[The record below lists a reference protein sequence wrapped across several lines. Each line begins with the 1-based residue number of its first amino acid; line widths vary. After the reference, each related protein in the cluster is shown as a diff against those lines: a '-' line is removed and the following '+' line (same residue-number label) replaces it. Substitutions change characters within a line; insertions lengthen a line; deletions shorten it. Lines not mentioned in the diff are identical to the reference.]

1 MENMNKLEEL
11 VSKLHNAE
19 DRDIDSLNKFAKENN
34 FVFIFGYSDDCV
46 EFRGSIYDEGYCYGG
61 GNLPFTK
68 KGLVN
73 DTGEL
78 EDALKVLTDN
88 GYDVS
93 SIHAQTN
100 TVKAVRDTKGVW
112 RFETDIP
119 HKTFNVMEDGE
130 LSSVGI
136 AFRMEDLK

>member
-1 MENMNKLEEL
+1 MNALDEL
-11 VSKLHNAE
+11 VSKLDGIDE
-19 DRDIDSLNKFAKENN
+19 SQIDSLNTFAEENN
-34 FVFIFGYSDDCV
+34 LVFIYGHSDDCV
-46 EFRGSIYDEGYCYGG
+46 EFRGVIDEEGYCYGG
-61 GNLPFTK
+61 GDLPFTK

-78 EDALKVLTDN
+78 EDVLKVLTDN

-100 TVKAVRDTKGVW
+100 IVKAVRDTKGVW
-112 RFETDIP
+112 RFETEIP

-136 AFRMEDLK
+136 AFRMEDVK

>member
-1 MENMNKLEEL
+1 MENTNEGTVTISLQRYKELEGYEKDFL
-11 VSKLHNAE
+11 NSIAE
-19 DRDIDSLNKFAKENN
+19 IEASYKTE
-34 FVFIFGYSDDCV
+34 V
-46 EFRGSIYDEGYCYGG
+46 EGLKNRVEVEEGYCYGG
-61 GNLPFTK
+61 GDLPFTK

-78 EDALKVLTDN
+78 EDALNVLMEN

-100 TVKAVRDTKGVW
+100 IIKAVRDTKGVW
-112 RFETDIP
+112 RFETEIP

-136 AFRMEDLK
+136 AFRMEDVK